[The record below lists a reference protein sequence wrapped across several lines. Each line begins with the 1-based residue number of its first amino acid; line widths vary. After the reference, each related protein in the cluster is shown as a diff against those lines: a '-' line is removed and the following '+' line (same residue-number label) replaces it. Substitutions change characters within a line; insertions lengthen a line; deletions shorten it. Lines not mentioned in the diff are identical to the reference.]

1 MSDQGGGAEQGYRI
15 LSIMIAGLIV
25 YGGLGWLLDHWLGTA
40 WFLPIGL
47 ILGIGLGVYYV
58 VVRFGK
64 SQ

>member
-1 MSDQGGGAEQGYRI
+1 MSGQGGADQGYRI
-15 LSIMIAGLIV
+15 LSIMIAGLLA
-25 YGGLGWLLDHWLGTA
+25 YGGLGWLLDRWLGTA

-47 ILGIGLGVYYV
+47 ILGVGLGVYYV

>member
-1 MSDQGGGAEQGYRI
+1 MSGQGGADQGYRI
-15 LSIMIAGLIV
+15 LSIMIAGLLA
-25 YGGLGWLLDHWLGTA
+25 YGGLGWLLDRWLGTA

-58 VVRFGK
+58 VVKFGR

>member
-1 MSDQGGGAEQGYRI
+1 MSDQGGADQGYRI
-15 LSIMIAGLIV
+15 LSIMIAGLIA
-25 YGGLGWLLDHWLGTA
+25 YGGLGWLLDRWLGTA

-58 VVRFGK
+58 VVKYGR

>member
-1 MSDQGGGAEQGYRI
+1 MSDQAVRTRVIGS
-15 LSIMIAGLIV
+15 LSIMIAGLIA
-25 YGGLGWLLDHWLGTA
+25 YGGLGWLLDRWLGTA

-58 VVRFGK
+58 VKYGR

>member
-1 MSDQGGGAEQGYRI
+1 MSDQGGADQGYRI
-15 LSIMIAGLIV
+15 LSIMIAGLIA
-25 YGGLGWLLDHWLGTA
+25 YGGLGWLLDRWLGTA

-58 VVRFGK
+58 VVKFGR

>member
-1 MSDQGGGAEQGYRI
+1 MSGQGGAEQGYRI
-15 LSIMIAGLIV
+15 LSIMIAGLLA
-25 YGGLGWLLDHWLGTA
+25 YGGLGWLLDRWLGTA

-58 VVRFGK
+58 VVKFGR